1 MIAAQAR
8 HRPAEE
14 CPLKDSKESNLL
26 MKSPLQTRK
35 NPEKTRILKTAQ
47 RQAQWLKPPA
57 TRSTAIG

>member
-1 MIAAQAR
+1 
-8 HRPAEE
+8 
-14 CPLKDSKESNLL
+14 

-47 RQAQWLKPPA
+47 RQTQWLKPPA